1 MCNKLY
7 FHFEEI
13 SEFTLPDNIHEWI
26 KGVIIYEEFILSE
39 INVIFCSDSYL
50 LTLNEKHLAHNYY
63 TDILTFD
70 YRTNPKEIYGDLFIS
85 QERIIENASSFNVSI
100 NNELLRIVVHGL
112 LHLFGYLDKS
122 EKDKKLMR
130 SMEDFYLSLYSK
142 KYVSRET

>member
-1 MCNKLY
+1 MRNKLY
-7 FHFEEI
+7 FHFEDI
-13 SEFTLPDNIHEWI
+13 SEFTLPDNLHEWI

-39 INVIFCSDSYL
+39 INVIFCNDSYL

>member
-1 MCNKLY
+1 MRNKLY

>member
-39 INVIFCSDSYL
+39 INVIFCNDSYL

-85 QERIIENASSFNVSI
+85 QERITENASSFNVSL

-130 SMEDFYLSLYSK
+130 SMEDFYLSLYSQE
-142 KYVSRET
+142 YVSRGT

>member
-122 EKDKKLMR
+122 KKDKKLMR

>member
-1 MCNKLY
+1 MRNKLY
-7 FHFEEI
+7 FHFEDI
-13 SEFTLPDNIHEWI
+13 SEFTLPDNLHEWI
-26 KGVIIYEEFILSE
+26 KGVIIHEEFILSE

>member
-1 MCNKLY
+1 MHNKLY
-7 FHFEEI
+7 FHFEDI
-13 SEFTLPDNIHEWI
+13 SEFTLPNSIHEWI
-26 KGVIIYEEFILSE
+26 KGVIIHEEFILSE

-50 LTLNEKHLAHNYY
+50 LTLNKKHLAHNYY

-70 YRTNPKEIYGDLFIS
+70 YRTNPKKIYGDLFIS

>member
-1 MCNKLY
+1 MHNNLY
-7 FHFEEI
+7 FHFNDI
-13 SEFTLPDNIHEWI
+13 PEFPLPNNIHEWI
-26 KGVIIYEEFILSE
+26 KGVIIREEFILSE
-39 INVIFCSDSYL
+39 INVIFSSDRYL
-50 LTLNEKHLAHNYY
+50 LTLNKKHLAHNYY

-100 NNELLRIVVHGL
+100 DNELLRIIVHGL
-112 LHLFGYLDKS
+112 LHLFGYSDKS
-122 EKDKKLMR
+122 KKSKKLMQ

>member
-1 MCNKLY
+1 MRNKLY
-7 FHFEEI
+7 FHFENI

-26 KGVIIYEEFILSE
+26 KGVIIHEEFILSE

-85 QERIIENASSFNVSI
+85 QERITENASSFNVSI

-122 EKDKKLMR
+122 KKDKKLMR

>member
-1 MCNKLY
+1 MRNKLY
-7 FHFEEI
+7 FHFEDI
-13 SEFTLPDNIHEWI
+13 SEFTLPDNLHEWI

-39 INVIFCSDSYL
+39 INVIFCNDSYL

-85 QERIIENASSFNVSI
+85 QERIIENASFFNVSI

>member
-1 MCNKLY
+1 MRNKLY

-13 SEFTLPDNIHEWI
+13 SEFTLPDNLHEWI

-39 INVIFCSDSYL
+39 INVIFCNDSYL

-85 QERIIENASSFNVSI
+85 QERIIENASFFNVSI

>member
-1 MCNKLY
+1 MRNKLY

-122 EKDKKLMR
+122 KKDKKLMR

>member
-1 MCNKLY
+1 MRNKLY

-13 SEFTLPDNIHEWI
+13 SEFTLPDNLHEWI

-39 INVIFCSDSYL
+39 INVIFCNDSYL

>member
-1 MCNKLY
+1 MRNKLY

-13 SEFTLPDNIHEWI
+13 SEFTLPDNLHEWI

-39 INVIFCSDSYL
+39 INVIFCNDSYL

-85 QERIIENASSFNVSI
+85 QERIIENASSFNVSL

>member
-122 EKDKKLMR
+122 KKDKKLMR

-142 KYVSRET
+142 RYVSRET